1 MLFLVGRV
9 DNRAD
14 SLALPEAMILF
25 IFIVPTILIELFVHF
40 DGRCMCGIGEN
51 HGFD

>member
-14 SLALPEAMILF
+14 SLALPDAIILV

-40 DGRCMCGIGEN
+40 DGRCMCSIGEY
-51 HGFD
+51 HEFD